1 MVRVKVC
8 GVTSVADAIMCVEA
22 GVDAVGL
29 NLWSESVRRCDES
42 IAREIAQ
49 AVGERALLVGVFV
62 DAPAAEVQRLRDQVG
77 LGCVQLHGEE
87 PPEFLTQ
94 FLPHAYKALR
104 VRGDS
109 IRDDVRRY
117 AGEHILLDAYV
128 PGMPGGTGATFDW
141 RLAGEIARE
150 RKLTLAGGITPE
162 NVADAVRQVRP
173 FCVDTA
179 SGVESA
185 PGVKDRAMVEALVH
199 AARTAALE
207 SSRKPLNQ

>member
-1 MVRVKVC
+1 
-8 GVTSVADAIMCVEA
+8 MCVEA
-22 GVDAVGL
+22 GVDAIGL
-29 NLWSESVRRCDES
+29 NFWPKSARKCEEN
-42 IAREIAQ
+42 IAREIVQ
-49 AVGERALLVGVFV
+49 TVGKRALLVGVFV
-62 DAPAAEVQRLRDQVG
+62 DAQASEVLRLRDQLG

-117 AGEHILLDAYV
+117 AGEYILLDAYV

-141 RLAGEIARE
+141 RLAGEVARE
-150 RKLTLAGGITPE
+150 RKLTLAGGITPD
-162 NVADAVRQVRP
+162 NVAEAVRQVQP

-199 AARTAALE
+199 AARAAGE
-207 SSRKPLNQ
+207 RKALP